1 MSEIKL
7 TDEQSKI
14 VDCFV
19 NENKNICIEAY
30 AGCSKSF
37 ILKQLC
43 KRIPEDKSAVLLA
56 FNKHIKE
63 EISPQLPQHVQ
74 CFTSHGIGLNA
85 LLRKYGKDIQFDE
98 FKVDKVIQNKSKHW
112 DLNTVFDGNQDKI
125 DNYLSEM
132 KKLVNL
138 CRTTLTFKKE
148 GIVYLI
154 DRHGLKLNDK
164 SDIKNALKVME
175 VLMNDRK
182 TYDYTDMIFLPAI
195 DSNIFLIPKDYV
207 LIDECLPYD
216 QYIVTENGKDKIG
229 KLYNMYQNGIN
240 LPLVET
246 YNEEKKIFEDKRI
259 EKIWCNGVRDIYQV
273 VLNGKRKLR
282 STVNHRYLTLD
293 GWKRL
298 DELKIGDTV
307 LSNNYNKQYIV
318 TKEHEYSST
327 EDVYDM
333 TVEDNHNFIVTS
345 KSKKYKFGIIAHN
358 CQDQNAAQQKMI
370 EKMLKRDK
378 TTKKQIGKLV
388 SVGDPNQLIYSF
400 LGVTT
405 KSFEWFKNYNNT
417 ITLPLSYTFRCGK
430 KIVEHAQ
437 TIVPNIKALPTA
449 DDGVVREG
457 NVLTEA
463 EDGDFVL
470 CRTTMPLVKLF
481 FHFLSKEKRAT
492 IKGSDIGSSLMDMI
506 GRFNNINLLT
516 EYWNNELINF
526 QRSVINSGVLNVKE
540 HSGYVALED
549 KVLTLVFLCRLSKD
563 INDLKLKIQ
572 ALFTEETRGIVLSTV
587 HKSKGLEADR
597 VFIVRPDNLPMK
609 VGKAWEYQQEQN
621 LHYVAITRAKKEL
634 IYDYNWKD

>member
-1 MSEIKL
+1 MSEYKL
-7 TDEQSKI
+7 TDEQSRI

-56 FNKHIKE
+56 FNKHIKD
-63 EISPQLPQHVQ
+63 EISPQLPKHVQ

-98 FKVDKVIQNKSKHW
+98 FKVDKIIQNKSKHW

-132 KKLVNL
+132 KKLINL

-148 GIVYLI
+148 GIIYLI

-164 SDIKNALKVME
+164 SDIKNTLKVME

-207 LIDECLPYD
+207 L
-216 QYIVTENGKDKIG
+216 
-229 KLYNMYQNGIN
+229 
-240 LPLVET
+240 
-246 YNEEKKIFEDKRI
+246 
-259 EKIWCNGVRDIYQV
+259 
-273 VLNGKRKLR
+273 
-282 STVNHRYLTLD
+282 
-293 GWKRL
+293 L
-298 DELKIGDTV
+298 DESQDI
-307 LSNNYNKQYIV
+307 
-318 TKEHEYSST
+318 ST
-327 EDVYDM
+327 
-333 TVEDNHNFIVTS
+333 
-345 KSKKYKFGIIAHN
+345 
-358 CQDQNAAQQKMI
+358 AQQKMI

-405 KSFEWFKNYNNT
+405 KSFDWFKNYNNT

-449 DDGVVREG
+449 IDGVIREG

-481 FHFLSKEKRAT
+481 FHFLSKGKKAT

-506 GRFNNINLLT
+506 RRFNNINSLT
-516 EYWNNELINF
+516 EYWNNELMNF

-572 ALFTEETRGIVLSTV
+572 ALFTEETKGIVLSTV

-621 LHYVAITRAKKEL
+621 LYYVAITRAKKEL